1 MNCCS
6 MTTREAAKLNER
18 MLARVL
24 LVVPCNARYIMS
36 RAFHALWIR
45 NRLDIEEDAYP
56 PVALDSLADCG

>member
-36 RAFHALWIR
+36 RAFHALSISR
-45 NRLDIEEDAYP
+45 PDIEEDAYP
-56 PVALDSLADCG
+56 PVALDSLAGCG